1 MPKTEIIR
9 ARIEP
14 DLKHEVDKILKELG
28 LKSSDA
34 VNMLFRQIK
43 MLRAI
48 PFEVSIPNKETER
61 AINDANKGR
70 GLKKYKSVDSLFN
83 SIMKDADNSNNKTI
97 QKGSK
102 KAGVRGKK
110 LAELRN
116 VINLLF
122 NGQILAT
129 NSLIIH

>member
-1 MPKTEIIR
+1 MSKTEIVR

-14 DLKHEVDKILKELG
+14 ELKHEVEEILEELG

-34 VNMLFRQIK
+34 VNMLFRQIR

-48 PFEVSIPNKETER
+48 PFDVSIPNRETER

-70 GLKKYKSVDSLFN
+70 GLKEYKSVDSLFN
-83 SIMKDADNSNNKTI
+83 SIIKDADDTNNKKV
-97 QKGSK
+97 QKGSQ

-110 LAELRN
+110 AHR
-116 VINLLF
+116 
-122 NGQILAT
+122 T
-129 NSLIIH
+129 S